1 MAAASTQPLWAR
13 RPVLLGQAQCTRS
26 WTGRGRKLP
35 DPLHRNESLFGLPCG
50 LWVGIP
56 GRYFYVYFPLQTTD
70 NWVVER
76 RAPPDRLHLSPAA
89 ALAPSWGCAH
99 QLVRCSNRTVSKTS
113 STSDLVIE
121 VHLIFP
127 LELLLQPTLLTL
139 CLVYLPFPSF
149 IKAEKEL
156 VAALHFQLNSY
167 CAT

>member
-1 MAAASTQPLWAR
+1 MTAASTRPLWAR

-35 DPLHRNESLFGLPCG
+35 DPLHRNESLFGLPGG

-76 RAPPDRLHLSPAA
+76 SAPPDRLHLSPAA

-113 STSDLVIE
+113 STSDL
-121 VHLIFP
+121 
-127 LELLLQPTLLTL
+127 LTL
-139 CLVYLPFPSF
+139 EDGNSNLAAAQVKTLKVTLTSLPQTHLLYQQCLVAWPL
-149 IKAEKEL
+149 K
-156 VAALHFQLNSY
+156 
-167 CAT
+167 